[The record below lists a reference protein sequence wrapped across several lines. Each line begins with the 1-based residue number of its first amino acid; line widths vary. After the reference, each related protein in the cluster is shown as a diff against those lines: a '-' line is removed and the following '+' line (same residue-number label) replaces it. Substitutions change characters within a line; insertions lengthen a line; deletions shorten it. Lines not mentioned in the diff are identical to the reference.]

1 MQAAESG
8 DWKSVV
14 VTAVVDTSANAA
26 ADCVGGLLTFSNV
39 VAGRRPN
46 RQAGKIVH
54 ALAMDKAAQTT
65 NYTMYFFDANPSA
78 STFVTNG
85 ALAIHDNDISKLIG
99 TIVLDVVG
107 AGIASVSRQPAATF
121 AGLPFVIPSGRDLYA
136 IVTCSGTPTYGAASD
151 LSFGIT
157 VQQL

>member
-8 DWKSVV
+8 DWKNVV

-46 RQAGKIVH
+46 RQAGKIMNIVT
-54 ALAMDKAAQTT
+54 MDKAAQAT
-65 NYTMYFFDANPSA
+65 NYTIYFFDSNPTL

-85 ALAIHDNDISKLIG
+85 ALAIHDTDSARFIG
-99 TIVLDVVG
+99 QVLLDNAVL
-107 AGIASVSRQPAATF
+107 GIASVMRQPPVTF
-121 AGLPFVIPSGRDLYA
+121 VGLPFVLPSGRDLYA
-136 IVTCSGTPTYGAASD
+136 IMTCVGTPTYAAASD
-151 LSFGIT
+151 LSIGIT